1 VTKKRMS
8 DESEF
13 IFNDDGTIKEIIPP
27 KHLRPDIA
35 MGVPWYE
42 EMMDSIRQQVKEAL
56 ESREEPVHLP
66 DSVISKIAFRINEE
80 ASLMA
85 DLPNEGTGRGRPRNV
100 GSQQA
105 AAGAQKIAKDF
116 NLPAA
121 GDWEDSVTA
130 RLLTIIEQVARQE
143 KDRMEPATGNRKS
156 RLKQGRSWSISDWQ

>member
-1 VTKKRMS
+1 MS

-85 DLPNEGTGRGRPRNV
+85 DLPNEGTGRGRPEMWALN
-100 GSQQA
+100 
-105 AAGAQKIAKDF
+105 
-116 NLPAA
+116 
-121 GDWEDSVTA
+121 
-130 RLLTIIEQVARQE
+130 RLLL
-143 KDRMEPATGNRKS
+143 GLRKS
-156 RLKQGRSWSISDWQ
+156 PKTSTCRQPVTGRIL